1 MTMGVSGAAMFCDIQ
16 AGWTENVPAWC
27 AILTARIVPVETAPF
42 AAAPRFAGSRSA
54 TGTSNQRAPSIACG
68 SEAVAGAAA
77 AGGAVADEDEG
88 DVARSCHIAGDCAAK
103 MAAPPVSDAEANN
116 GVE

>member
-27 AILTARIVPVETAPF
+27 AIRTARIVPVDTAPF
-42 AAAPRFAGSRSA
+42 AAAPRLAGSRPA

-68 SEAVAGAAA
+68 SEAAAGAAAAGAAA

-103 MAAPPVSDAEANN
+103 MAAPPVSDA
-116 GVE
+116 